1 MHYDASSLAGTP
13 IFCQYPAQIYSESTD
28 IVSTS
33 YLPTINPFIQPNV
46 GWRYRVLQGLADWID
61 TKTAIRHHEEISDA
75 DIYTDVGLV
84 FRENFLEG
92 VCRHI
97 DAKCVPDLGSGDGY
111 HAIHLSRSV
120 ETVVAV
126 DRDRVANKILY

>member
-1 MHYDASSLAGTP
+1 MEVSMSFSCIETEIGRYLRKDSAATSVGDVKEKNTENTFVRFFRQLARFCDRIASISSGDD
-13 IFCQYPAQIYSESTD
+13 Y
-28 IVSTS
+28 
-33 YLPTINPFIQPNV
+33 
-46 GWRYRVLQGLADWID
+46 
-61 TKTAIRHHEEISDA
+61 SDA

-92 VCRHI
+92 VCRQI
-97 DAKCVPDLGSGDGY
+97 DAKCVLDLGSGDGY